1 MNGKEELAVRWTL
14 EDLERAAAYVVRS
27 GLFGV
32 RKPEE
37 AVALMLLAQ
46 AEGTHPMRAVQEYHI
61 INGRPALRADAM
73 LARFLA
79 AGGRVEW
86 HELSDRRAE
95 ATFSH
100 PQGGTV
106 RIAWTLEDA
115 QRAGLLS
122 KPGGNWDKYPR
133 AMLRARVISEGV
145 RTVFPGVATGVYTPE
160 EVAEMEPI
168 EAKVVRMD
176 KKAPALEEKAD
187 LPEAQAL
194 PAPKPITGAQARE
207 LVELFRDLSL
217 EGPPARE
224 VASRRVERAV
234 GSLKELTYEEAEDL
248 KDYLEGLRE
257 ALEGLSPEERGE
269 RLRVWL
275 AAHER
280 GLPKAEE
287 LLDLEAE
294 VLFGEEEE

>member
-1 MNGKEELAVRWTL
+1 MSAEIQKRGFEVMEKVVVEGDLARLTPKERVLYYRQVCESLGLNPLTRPFDYIVLNGKLTLYMRKDGADQLRRAHGVSVQITAREWLQDLGLYVVAARATTPDGRTDEAIGAVSVAGLKGEALANALMKAETKAKRRATL
-14 EDLERAAAYVVRS
+14 SLVGLGFLDESEVDSIPGARRVEVDPNTGEMKDLEVPTS
-27 GLFGV
+27 
-32 RKPEE
+32 
-37 AVALMLLAQ
+37 
-46 AEGTHPMRAVQEYHI
+46 
-61 INGRPALRADAM
+61 
-73 LARFLA
+73 
-79 AGGRVEW
+79 
-86 HELSDRRAE
+86 
-95 ATFSH
+95 
-100 PQGGTV
+100 
-106 RIAWTLEDA
+106 
-115 QRAGLLS
+115 
-122 KPGGNWDKYPR
+122 PR
-133 AMLRARVISEGV
+133 DG
-145 RTVFPGVATGVYTPE
+145 
-160 EVAEMEPI
+160 
-168 EAKVVRMD
+168 AKGD
-176 KKAPALEEKAD
+176 
-187 LPEAQAL
+187 AL

-269 RLRVWL
+269 RLRAWL

-280 GLPKAEE
+280 GLPEAEE

>member
-1 MNGKEELAVRWTL
+1 MNGKEELAVRWSL

-86 HELSDRRAE
+86 HELSNDRAE

-115 QRAGLLS
+115 RRAGLLS

-160 EVAEMEPI
+160 EVAEMELI

-176 KKAPALEEKAD
+176 KKPPAAEEAD
-187 LPEAQAL
+187 LLEAL

-269 RLRVWL
+269 RLRAWL

-280 GLPKAEE
+280 GLPEAEE